1 MVDPWGFIKNVLDAH
16 GAWILGGAIVA
27 NLAHTANKKSKSFK
41 RAVEWNYVQCIG
53 CGRGGYSDEMRSS
66 QDSSGKN
73 HFSCA
78 RCSRPDLFK
87 QAESDHPQPT
97 TDWQESGILTHS
109 YPTKDPGYDHDN
121 QLLYY
126 LDWDSEDP
134 YPTLP
139 CIYCRT
145 NLELFR
151 VEKKISWDGKPYE
164 HLIYKCNPCCLSTKS
179 AEGDGS
185 KPCSHCD
192 GTASFPREFYYQAD
206 RIEMVPCGTCIT
218 QGRCPGC
225 MEIYPNLSRSNQP
238 EDVFLGSG
246 CERCGYTEADARA
259 ARKTARRWADLVDN
273 PAAAKFMAE
282 GDFDEEDMV
291 HCNHC
296 SEIVGNEQEV
306 YGDETVDYEVANGE
320 LVCVTCYKIWMEEY
334 KNDLDPHYTPFYA
347 EGDAPKVSPKASIQS
362 FVDYEEQRTSNS
374 PCDCHVCVDREPDD
388 ETKCYVCENRYPFKT
403 MVMSHGIEGVEANC
417 KGCFT
422 NAQTVTS
429 HCPTCGGLSCGQQY
443 GIPPYGF
450 PMDEDGIYTT
460 GTPYFLPI
468 SYTEDCE
475 GWCESMSAEDSSID
489 DDYYQLKNHE
499 CPLCKSMV
507 TESDS
512 CGDQCGQCWS
522 CGCDCDAILAT
533 QIITEDDH
541 DYEVDDYILIVDGS
555 IREVSGNS
563 EMEYLESNS
572 DWDQYQIAIITGV
585 KPYVVEIANAR
596 YGNQTRSAESYD
608 LATHGK
614 PLPLG
619 SVKRFLTK
627 IPRSQ
632 MFHVDFVK
640 SNGDIRSMDAFF
652 NKPYQP
658 DSNTANVMEVT
669 GSGKAGFKRFRVDR
683 VVSIWIV

>member
-1 MVDPWGFIKNVLDAH
+1 
-16 GAWILGGAIVA
+16 
-27 NLAHTANKKSKSFK
+27 
-41 RAVEWNYVQCIG
+41 
-53 CGRGGYSDEMRSS
+53 
-66 QDSSGKN
+66 
-73 HFSCA
+73 
-78 RCSRPDLFK
+78 
-87 QAESDHPQPT
+87 
-97 TDWQESGILTHS
+97 
-109 YPTKDPGYDHDN
+109 
-121 QLLYY
+121 
-126 LDWDSEDP
+126 
-134 YPTLP
+134 
-139 CIYCRT
+139 
-145 NLELFR
+145 
-151 VEKKISWDGKPYE
+151 
-164 HLIYKCNPCCLSTKS
+164 
-179 AEGDGS
+179 
-185 KPCSHCD
+185 
-192 GTASFPREFYYQAD
+192 
-206 RIEMVPCGTCIT
+206 
-218 QGRCPGC
+218 

-403 MVMSHGIEGVEANC
+403 MVMFHGMEGVEANC

-422 NAQTVTS
+422 NAQTITS
-429 HCPTCGGLSCGQQY
+429 HCPTCGGLSCGRQY